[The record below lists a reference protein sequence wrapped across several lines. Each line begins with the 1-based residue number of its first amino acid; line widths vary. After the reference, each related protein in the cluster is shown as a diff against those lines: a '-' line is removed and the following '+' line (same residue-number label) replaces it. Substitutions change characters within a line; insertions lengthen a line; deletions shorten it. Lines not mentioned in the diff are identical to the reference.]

1 MSTAADSPENCVLG
15 EECGIHYRINSRH
28 EEGSFLNYTDY
39 VGEYLIITSQRPDV
53 LLLTLLGMD
62 PYDTAVLKVGEMT
75 LHEKAITAYFDGES
89 DETWSAW
96 TQGYSTIKAARVGH
110 DMVVQAFRDKMLDLS
125 V

>member
-15 EECGIHYRINSRH
+15 EECGIHYRVNARH

-75 LHEKAITAYFDGES
+75 LHEKANTAYINGEG